1 MAATLVDAAARIRTL
16 LHTLVAQYV
25 RATKARRVVLVTGHG
40 GNRGVLAALV
50 HELRHTHD
58 ISVCA
63 LHPWPWP
70 TSPPVTGPKSTPAS
84 TRRRSCS
91 TSHPNGFGSDS
102 TRAAGKYPAKS
113 RDFQFVIENLVAHAV
128 TAGYGDHRVKRRP

>member
-16 LHTLVAQYV
+16 LHTFVAQYV

-40 GNRGVLAALV
+40 GNRGSWPPSSTNSATPTTSA
-50 HELRHTHD
+50 
-58 ISVCA
+58 CA
-63 LHPWPWP
+63 PCTPWPWP